1 MTPSEYT
8 LMMSHARVNGAI
20 MGLIWV
26 ASFFCFA
33 FARISPMLSIA
44 FDISII
50 CIPFIAT
57 VMLRKYCL
65 TTPDKS
71 VSFGRAYFFL
81 MTMFFHA
88 ILIFALGQWIYFQF
102 LDNGKLLGGM
112 MEMVSSPE
120 YAAVLKAYNMNK
132 GDVMQQLQSLMET
145 RPIDFALSFMWMNI
159 FATSILSVFIALFG
173 RIRKYIGSS
182 PS

>member
-1 MTPSEYT
+1 MTPNEYT
-8 LMMSHARVNGAI
+8 LMISLARMNGAI
-20 MGLIWV
+20 MGIIWV

-33 FARISPMLSIA
+33 FARINPILSIA

-57 VMLRKYCL
+57 AMLRKYCL
-65 TTPDKS
+65 ATPEKAI
-71 VSFGRAYFFL
+71 SFGRAYFFL

-112 MEMVSSPE
+112 MDMVSSPE

-132 GDVMQQLQSLMET
+132 GDVIQQLQALMET
-145 RPIDFALSFMWMNI
+145 RPIDFTLSFMWMNI

-173 RIRKYIGSS
+173 RIRKHIGGSLS
-182 PS
+182 